1 MGAHSAPTT
10 SRFRNVAVS
19 GLIIGGASF
28 AGAGV
33 AHAQPALPSGSEGDI
48 DTGSLDDLSG
58 GQVDTGSLDLLADAF
73 AAIEQEGGNGGTHT
87 GEQGNASGSE
97 WGDVV
102 GSIADQISDSADNP
116 SKDNS
121 DVGVKALEAAK
132 TKIGAPYVW
141 GGNGPDAFDCSGLT
155 SWAYKQAGVTIPR
168 TAQQQANQGTVV
180 DLKDIQ
186 IGDLVT
192 FYEGASHVG
201 IYAGDGQV
209 LNAPTYGVPVSYA
222 PIDSMPIYNVVRFR

>member
-19 GLIIGGASF
+19 GLIIGGASI

-33 AHAQPALPSGSEGDI
+33 AHAQPALPSGSEGGM
-48 DTGSLDDLSG
+48 DTGSLENFDG
-58 GQVDTGSLDLLADAF
+58 AQVDTGSLELLADAF
-73 AAIEQEGGNGGTHT
+73 AAIEQQGGDGGTQA
-87 GEQGNASGSE
+87 GEQGNVSKDE
-97 WGDVV
+97 WGNVV
-102 GSIADQISDSADNP
+102 GSIADQLSSSADSS
-116 SKDNS
+116 SKDSPN
-121 DVGVKALEAAK
+121 VGVKALEAAK

-141 GGNGPDAFDCSGLT
+141 GGSGPDVFDCSGLT

-209 LNAPTYGVPVSYA
+209 LNAPTEGVPVGYA
-222 PIDSMPIYNVVRFR
+222 PIKSMPIYNVVRFR

>member
-10 SRFRNVAVS
+10 SRFRHIAVS
-19 GLIIGGASF
+19 GLVVGGASI

-33 AHAQPALPSGSEGDI
+33 ASAQPAIGSDSLDDLGELDVQGIDTGSLKGQNI
-48 DTGSLDDLSG
+48 DTGSLD
-58 GQVDTGSLDLLADAF
+58 AF
-73 AAIEQEGGNGGTHT
+73 ITPET
-87 GEQGNASGSE
+87 GEDYSNVDGSE
-97 WGDVV
+97 FGDIV
-102 GSIADQISDSADNP
+102 GSIADQLSQSTDAGAN
-116 SKDNS
+116 N
-121 DVGVKALEAAK
+121 DVGVAALEAAK

-155 SWAYKQAGVTIPR
+155 SWAYKQAGVSIPR
-168 TAQQQANQGTVV
+168 TAAQQAAAGTAVALD
-180 DLKDIQ
+180 DLQ
-186 IGDLVT
+186 LGDLVT

-222 PIDSMPIYNVVRFR
+222 PIDSMPVYNAVRFR